1 MELLGRCPKIG
12 IDKSLLTKSTG
23 WPKVM
28 ANFKVTKKDGKKIAT
43 DTGACLAGL
52 RWEWSGDHKKLM
64 CAPQKHSR
72 NRNRNRK
79 L

>member
-1 MELLGRCPKIG
+1 
-12 IDKSLLTKSTG
+12 
-23 WPKVM
+23 M

-52 RWEWSGDHKKLM
+52 RWERSGDHKKLM

-72 NRNRNRK
+72 NRNRK